1 MYISG
6 ETFNS
11 LCPISIYSRQYLS
24 KFPNILKYTTHVLFI
39 DEMTSSMDM
48 VIKDNKNI
56 FFIKVGW
63 LNYFIENI
71 MPKLTQRFILITH
84 NGDELSGCSPEILK
98 HPLLIKWYG
107 QNMSVISEKTEGIP
121 IGLEN
126 SSFKRTDFNVIN
138 QNKNNSKVNLLYV
151 NFSIMSN
158 KNRANILKIILNND
172 FLENKKKPWNNYIEE
187 LSTYK
192 FSVSPPGNGVDC
204 HRTWECLY
212 LGVIPIVENS
222 PVMSFFSDLP
232 ILFIDNYNMITKDYL
247 TKKYLEIKN
256 KEFNL
261 EKLHLDYYRSKI
273 EQEYLKNSL

>member
-6 ETFNS
+6 ETINS

-39 DEMTSSMDM
+39 NEMTNSMDM
-48 VIKDNKNI
+48 VIKNNKNI

-126 SSFKRTDFNVIN
+126 SSFKKLTSTSLIKIKIILRFIYYMLIF
-138 QNKNNSKVNLLYV
+138 LLCL
-151 NFSIMSN
+151 I
-158 KNRANILKIILNND
+158 KKDNILKIIL
-172 FLENKKKPWNNYIEE
+172 
-187 LSTYK
+187 
-192 FSVSPPGNGVDC
+192 
-204 HRTWECLY
+204 
-212 LGVIPIVENS
+212 
-222 PVMSFFSDLP
+222 
-232 ILFIDNYNMITKDYL
+232 
-247 TKKYLEIKN
+247 
-256 KEFNL
+256 
-261 EKLHLDYYRSKI
+261 
-273 EQEYLKNSL
+273 

>member
-232 ILFIDNYNMITKDYL
+232 IPTVFI
-247 TKKYLEIKN
+247 
-256 KEFNL
+256 
-261 EKLHLDYYRSKI
+261 
-273 EQEYLKNSL
+273 